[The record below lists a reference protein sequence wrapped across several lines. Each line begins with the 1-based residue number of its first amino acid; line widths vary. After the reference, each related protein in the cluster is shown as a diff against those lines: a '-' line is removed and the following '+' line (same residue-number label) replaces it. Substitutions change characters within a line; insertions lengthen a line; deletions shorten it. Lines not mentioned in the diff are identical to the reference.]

1 MPPNKIAMGTP
12 ILLTRKVPINST
24 IAVVAT
30 PIAAEPAANPE
41 IPIARPTAIVEIGEM
56 IINENKTAI
65 NTPIKTGCKVVKVFT
80 KLPIANVILL
90 T

>member
-12 ILLTRKVPINST
+12 ILLTRKVPMNNT

-30 PIAAEPAANPE
+30 PIAADPAANPE

-56 IINENKTAI
+56 IILQSIHPLKR
-65 NTPIKTGCKVVKVFT
+65 VVKS
-80 KLPIANVILL
+80 
-90 T
+90 